1 MSSRLR
7 HISEYIAMH
16 EDYINNVERS
26 VSAFLPHR
34 GSFFLRVRQ
43 LLYDSIEGIVE
54 GVYDDLKSDEY
65 GGIIDNDK
73 EDIIEYLK
81 DNISKL

>member
-1 MSSRLR
+1 MSARLR
-7 HISEYIAMH
+7 RRSNYIDMH
-16 EDYINNVERS
+16 EREIEEIERS
-26 VSAFLPHR
+26 VSAFLPHK

-54 GVYDDLKSDEY
+54 GVYDDLRSDEY
-65 GGIIDNDK
+65 GGIIDIDK

-81 DNISKL
+81 DMVSKL